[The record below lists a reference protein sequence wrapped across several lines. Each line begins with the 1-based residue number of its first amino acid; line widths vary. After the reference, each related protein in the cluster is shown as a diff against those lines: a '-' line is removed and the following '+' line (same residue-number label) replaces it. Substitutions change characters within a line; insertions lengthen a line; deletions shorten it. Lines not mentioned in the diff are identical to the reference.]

1 MITVKELIIQ
11 ESNKL
16 TQELE
21 IKLKGL
27 KRLALDEA
35 WKALQLVV
43 SGVVQIIEAIAKDL
57 EGKHKKEIAMEYINS
72 FYDKAILLVDIPLV
86 PNFLEPIIHSYVKK
100 ILMIMVSASIDA
112 TVSIFRQTGVFL
124 KKGQA

>member
-11 ESNKL
+11 EAEKL
-16 TQELE
+16 TQQLKE
-21 IKLKGL
+21 KLQGL
-27 KRLALDEA
+27 KKITLDEA
-35 WKALQLVV
+35 WKSLQLVIA
-43 SGVVQIIEAIAKDL
+43 GVVQVIEAVAKEL
-57 EGKHKKEIAMEYINS
+57 EGKEKKAIAMEYINK
-72 FYDKAILLVDIPLV
+72 FYDATIVVIDIPLV

-124 KKGQA
+124 QKGSV